1 MPHSQH
7 TVAEAQLATS
17 AARLHTP
24 DFEASPTKIPNEAIF
39 NANPHQIQPLVPFG
53 YEPSTPQPGRAAKL
67 GVPPAAHFA
76 LFSHPFAPPLHP
88 LDE

>member
-1 MPHSQH
+1 MPHAS
-7 TVAEAQLATS
+7 AQFDTPS

-39 NANPHQIQPLVPFG
+39 SANPYQIQPLVPFG
-53 YEPSTPQPGRAAKL
+53 YEPSAPPTP
-67 GVPPAAHFA
+67 GVLPSWEFPPAAHFA